1 MDRRAFVGGTLSL
14 LATPLATEAQTG
26 GRLPTVGFLGLRDT
40 GSIGR
45 EFYGRLRELGWT
57 EGQTVRIERALWDEH
72 RDRISELATDL
83 VSRQVTVILAVGPDA
98 IAAARIATYT
108 IPIVMLY
115 AADPVRFGYVQS
127 LARPGGNVTGLTW
140 DGGAF
145 TMSGKTLEILR
156 DAFPRF
162 RRIAVLWTR
171 DNPSHPPY
179 VQAAEVAARRLGMT
193 VLSVPYAGTAELDGA
208 FGGIRRE
215 RAELLVVY
223 PDWLTSPSW
232 EQITRLA
239 TASRLPVLVAEAD
252 ATAWNGAVL
261 RFGPRT
267 IGMPARA
274 AEFVDRILR
283 GAKPAELPVEQ
294 PTRYGLVV
302 DLRAAKS
309 LGLTIPPEVLARA
322 DEIIK

>member
-1 MDRRAFVGGTLSL
+1 VDRRTALGVLCL
-14 LATPLATEAQTG
+14 LAVRRVVTAQTG
-26 GRLPTVGFLGLRDT
+26 DRLPTVGFLGLRDT

-45 EFYGRLRELGWT
+45 EFYGRLRELGWI
-57 EGQTVRIERALWDEH
+57 EGQTVRIERALWGER
-72 RDRISELATDL
+72 RDGIPGLAMDL
-83 VSRQVTVILAVGPDA
+83 VSRPVAVILAVGPDA
-98 IAAARIATYT
+98 IAAARTATDT

-145 TMSGKTLEILR
+145 TMSGKTLEVVK
-156 DAFPRF
+156 DAFPRR

-179 VQAAEVAARRLGMT
+179 VQAAEAAAPRLGMT
-193 VLSVPYAGTAELDGA
+193 VLSVPYGSAAELDQA
-208 FGGIRRE
+208 FGGIQRE
-215 RAELLVVY
+215 RAELLVVF
-223 PDWLTSPSW
+223 PDWLTFPSW

-239 TASRLPVLVAEAD
+239 AAHRLPVLVAEAD
-252 ATAWNGAVL
+252 ATAWAGAVL

-267 IGMPARA
+267 TGMPARA

-283 GAKPAELPVEQ
+283 GAKPGDLPVEQ

-302 DLRAAKS
+302 DLRAARF
-309 LGLTIPPEVLARA
+309 LGLTIPPAVLARA
-322 DEIIK
+322 DEVIR